1 MLTVHKKSKNKISI
15 VLYVVSILV
24 GIYTLFTVYTSY
36 TYISS
41 LVASGLVISDE
52 LSNVISYYVQASSP
66 YLFYTIVIWAIGYI
80 INKLDSISY
89 DIKNSNIEYIED
101 DFIISEENEVAME
114 NIENDEV
121 LVEVSEDEQDKEI

>member
-24 GIYTLFTVYTSY
+24 GIYTIFTVYNSY

-41 LVASGLVISDE
+41 LVASGLVISEE

-80 INKLDSISY
+80 INKLDTISY
-89 DIKNSNIEYIED
+89 EIKTANSKDVEE
-101 DFIISEENEVAME
+101 DFIIVEEEAIIE
-114 NIENDEV
+114 NIDNEEM
-121 LVEVSEDEQDKEI
+121 LEEASEDDQNKEI